1 MRSPASTF
9 LMLLYLFMG
18 SVIVAKLV
26 IYLTIINN

>member
-1 MRSPASTF
+1 MRSPASTIV
-9 LMLLYLFMG
+9 MLFYLFMG